1 MTSFGETGKIITDFG
16 GYDSISNVIFQDGKI
31 VVAGYG
37 SNPSS
42 FILARYNSDGTLDA
56 SFGTNGT
63 VISTAGFF
71 SNSMIVQDSK
81 LVVAGSSSGN
91 FALARYSAEG
101 ELDTSFGTN
110 GLVVTDFGGFDVG
123 SSVTVQDGKLIISG
137 YSSSSRNSGNFALAR
152 YSAEGELDTSFG
164 TNGLVVTD
172 FGGFDVGYS
181 VIVQDGKLLV
191 VGGSSIDG
199 GSINGQSNFV
209 LVRYSADGELDTSFG
224 NNDRVGDGLDVGYSV
239 IVQDGKLL
247 VVGDSSIEGESRSA
261 LVRYSADGEL
271 DTSFGNNGIVITDLN
286 GYGHATSIIVQDG
299 KLLVVGT
306 RDTDFALTRY
316 SANGE
321 LDTSFGTNGIVITDF
336 GSIDSS
342 ASATVQEDG
351 KIIVAGA
358 SAQRNNS
365 NFAIARYNSDGSL
378 DANFLPIS
386 ADKSV
391 STAPIAP
398 YSFSTSDFSFID
410 ANGDT
415 FEKVQI
421 TSLSQVGILFLDRD
435 GNDQAD
441 EGETITLNQEIAVA
455 DLGKLKFKLPDNIP
469 AEASFGFKVNDGTS
483 YSAKAYQMSIESI
496 EVTPVNAPPTA
507 IALSGSSVDENA
519 AGTVIG
525 DVTVTD
531 PDSNSFEFTLS
542 DDRFEVVDGKLK
554 LKDGIGFN
562 FEASMS
568 IDLTITASD
577 RGSPIGTKSETFTI
591 GINNLNDAPTL
602 TGTPP
607 TSVDQDKPYSFKPIG
622 ADEDSDTL
630 IYSVNTK
637 PEWATFNEQTGEL
650 SGTPTSTD
658 TTTGIVI
665 SVSDT
670 KTTTS
675 LAAFDLLVNPVNNPP
690 TISGSPQTTVD
701 EDSDYSFT
709 PIASD
714 LEGGPLTFSINKPVP
729 WATFNPTTG
738 TLSGTP
744 NQAAIGTTTGIIIS
758 VSDGESTKELP
769 AFDLTVNGVND
780 LPTVANAIAD
790 QAAQAGTAF
799 SYTVPSQTFQ
809 DVDDGDTL
817 TLIAT
822 LADGTALPAWL
833 SFNATTGNLTG
844 TPPQAGSIAIK
855 VTATDR
861 ADALASDEFNLAI
874 AAAPSTT
881 TPSTTTPGITTPGTT
896 NPGTTNPGITPD
908 LSSGQPSVLPTTVF
922 GKITQRINGTGK
934 ADRINGS
941 TANDFING
949 KRQNDRIDGGAGDDI
964 VRGNKGNDRING
976 GVGNDRINGSQ
987 GNDRLLGGTGDDRL
1001 VGGLGKDTLTGGAG
1015 NDVFEFNNPLASQV
1029 DMIADFD
1036 HSSDLIDVRGMFA
1049 KAGFADASLSQ
1060 VIRLEQVGANTEIK
1074 LNVDGLVAGTSF
1086 ATIARLQNVTAT
1098 SITASSFVIR

>member
-81 LVVAGSSSGN
+81 LVVAGSS
-91 FALARYSAEG
+91 
-101 ELDTSFGTN
+101 
-110 GLVVTDFGGFDVG
+110 
-123 SSVTVQDGKLIISG
+123 
-137 YSSSSRNSGNFALAR
+137 SGNFALAR

-881 TPSTTTPGITTPGTT
+881 TPSTTTPSTTTPGITTPGTTNPGTTNPGTT